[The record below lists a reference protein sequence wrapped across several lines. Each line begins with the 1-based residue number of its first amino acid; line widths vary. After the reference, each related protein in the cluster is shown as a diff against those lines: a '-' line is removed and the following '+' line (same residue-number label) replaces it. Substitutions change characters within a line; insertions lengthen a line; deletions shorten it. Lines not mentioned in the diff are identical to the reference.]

1 MDAAKI
7 RLSPEE
13 AALVV
18 SADWILT
25 KNRVMQKAMDM
36 LGLVQA
42 DQNIHLEKFKNRL
55 PQAIY
60 QSSPKIARGEN
71 YLGLP
76 WLMLDFPRSFNR
88 EDTFAIRTFFWWGN
102 FFSVT
107 LHLSGI
113 HKNAYEGAVINNFE
127 KLKSGGFFFCVNTD
141 QWQHHFGSDNYTATD
156 KIDPDA
162 WPATIGNADFIKLS
176 KKIPLQD
183 WNEAPQKLLK
193 VYGELLNAIIV

>member
-42 DQNIHLEKFKNRL
+42 EQNIHLEKFKNRL

-127 KLKSGGFFFCVNTD
+127 KLKSSRHDRAICQHDGCVEVYRTGGLRD
-141 QWQHHFGSDNYTATD
+141 
-156 KIDPDA
+156 
-162 WPATIGNADFIKLS
+162 
-176 KKIPLQD
+176 
-183 WNEAPQKLLK
+183 
-193 VYGELLNAIIV
+193 GELVGYAIRFRGYWIAYVRVGMGYDLSCLSSDENTAEQAVRLILES